1 MQKKIHHVMRGSFF
15 GMQMIGMQMNGIS
28 MHNVLALGQLQASLQ
43 SCNMG

>member
-1 MQKKIHHVMRGSFF
+1 MRGSFF